1 MHFTEVWFKPGF
13 FFFNLLHKNKKGA
26 KIYWSDIG
34 LIEAAQFGYKICLS
48 MLDIKTVTAFALKTE
63 VDELIL
69 IKIFQLI
76 NKLKK
81 IYRLTLFFNREMET
95 SLKQV

>member
-1 MHFTEVWFKPGF
+1 MQFTEVWFKPGF
-13 FFFNLLHKNKKGA
+13 VFKAFTQRTR

-48 MLDIKTVTAFALKTE
+48 VLDIKPVTAFALKTE